1 MDFVDSTDLV
11 VKFGAS
17 TMGALFSR
25 YLCYTRRQCYCFFLQ
40 ILWDQESRVEVSLSG
55 SYKERVCGLCGNFNQ
70 FPQDDMTTKT
80 GRIVASAA
88 TFGNSWRVR
97 AK

>member
-1 MDFVDSTDLV
+1 M
-11 VKFGAS
+11 
-17 TMGALFSR
+17 
-25 YLCYTRRQCYCFFLQ
+25 
-40 ILWDQESRVEVSLSG
+40 EVSLSG

-80 GRIVASAA
+80 GRIVGSAA

-97 AK
+97 ANGALRLVTCPSSLGLFLLERLH